1 MECFKAEQKFEGIY
15 KASPVSTESH
25 LSPPNPETFRMYRQT
40 HTFFCQLPSNFWK
53 PCALVE

>member
-15 KASPVSTESH
+15 KASPVTTESH

-40 HTFFCQLPSNFWK
+40 HTFFSQLPSNF
-53 PCALVE
+53 